1 MGQERYDG
9 SLGKPWGFVAALFL
23 AGVAITYGAA
33 SWPGLLESPGF
44 SGQAPFAAS
53 GDQAVLRPFSE
64 LLKLLIAAVAG
75 FSVTAVHR
83 YYHRDKPIPR
93 SLLQAQVLLCVAGA
107 LVMIIIGGSVARA
120 FGIAGA
126 AGIVRFRTPVDD
138 PKDSTIL
145 FILVALGMACG
156 VGLIEVAAIGTL
168 FLCLLLFALDHYGE
182 AKARLMVLSLVAQG
196 PVFPSEHVNQ
206 VLRNYV
212 DNFEAREIVQGAEA
226 VTRYVVTFSGPN
238 APLAWLS
245 QELMANGTAGLKSVS
260 WTDPKKGS

>member
-1 MGQERYDG
+1 MEKNEG
-9 SLGKPWGFVAALFL
+9 SIRPPWAFVGAVVLAGAALTL
-23 AGVAITYGAA
+23 GA
-33 SWPGLLESPGF
+33 SWWPGLLLTTGF
-44 SGQAPFAAS
+44 SGQAPFVADA
-53 GDQAVLRPFSE
+53 GQTVLHPFAE
-64 LLKLLIAAVAG
+64 LLKLVMAALAG
-75 FSVTAVHR
+75 FAVTAVHR

-145 FILVALGMACG
+145 FLLVALGMACG
-156 VGLIEVAAIGTL
+156 VGLLEVAAMGTV
-168 FLCLLLFALDHYGE
+168 FLCLMLAALDHYGE
-182 AKARLMVLSLVAQG
+182 AKARLMVLSLVAQSAT
-196 PVFPSEHVNQ
+196 FPTEHVNR
-206 VLRNYV
+206 VMRSYV
-212 DNFEAREIVQGAEA
+212 DDFEAREIVQGPEA
-226 VTRYVVTFSGPN
+226 VIKYIVTFSGPN

-260 WTDPKKGS
+260 WTDLKKGS